1 MVKKADNN
9 GAGLPDFSNTE
20 IAFAAKSDAALKK
33 AARLFGTMNKKW
45 LVDLSAP
52 LGLTAMKW
60 KLPFVKWIAKA
71 TIFDQFVGG
80 TTLLNTTPVINK
92 LYESN
97 VLTILDYGAE
107 GRDTEKGYNQSM
119 NEFIRAIEFAATNES
134 TPVVV
139 VKISSLTR
147 HGLLVSIQNGESLNK
162 ETRREYRNLLKR
174 IDSIC
179 HVSTEQGVSV
189 FFDAEESWIQ
199 NTIDHLV
206 LLMMRRYNQERVVVY
221 NTYQMYRHDRL
232 QFLIDNFSYAED
244 QHFMLGAKL
253 VRGAYMDK
261 ERDRAQEMGYKSPI
275 QVDKAA
281 TDDGY
286 NMALRFCLDNYEKIA
301 VCNATHNQES
311 CLLMARLMEEK
322 GIPRDHP
329 HTLFCQLY
337 GMSDHLTFNL
347 AHAGYLASKYVPYGL
362 VEDVFPYL
370 VRRAQENTAVVGDM
384 SREYGLVKK
393 EMDRRKAGEL

>member
-1 MVKKADNN
+1 MVKKIKNQSEE
-9 GAGLPDFSNTE
+9 LPDFSNTE
-20 IAFAAKSDAALKK
+20 IAFAAKSDAELKK

-52 LGLTAMKW
+52 LGLFAMKW
-60 KLPFVKWIAKA
+60 RLPFVKWIAKA

-80 TTLLNTTPVINK
+80 TTLLNTMPVINK
-92 LYESN
+92 LYESR
-97 VLTILDYGAE
+97 VQTILDYGAE
-107 GRDTEKGYNQSM
+107 GRTTEKGFNQSM
-119 NEFIRAIEFAATNES
+119 NEFIRAIEFADQNES
-134 TPVVV
+134 TPIVV

-147 HGLLVSIQNGESLNK
+147 HGLLESIQEGETLTA
-162 ETRREYRNLLKR
+162 ETRREYRSLLKR

-179 HVSTEQGVSV
+179 HVSSEKSVSV

-206 LLMMRRYNQERVVVY
+206 LLMMRRYNRERVVVY

-232 QFLIDNFSYAED
+232 QFLFENFTYAEQQD
-244 QHFMLGAKL
+244 FLVGAKL

-261 ERDRAQEMGYKSPI
+261 ERARAREKGYKSPI
-275 QVDKAA
+275 QKDKAA
-281 TDDGY
+281 TDDAY
-286 NMALRFCLDNYEKIA
+286 NMALRFCLDHYKKIG

-311 CLLMARLMEEK
+311 CMLMAEIMQEK
-322 GIPRDHP
+322 SIPRDHP
-329 HTLFCQLY
+329 HLLFCQLY

-347 AHAGYLASKYVPYGL
+347 AHAGFLAAKYVPYGL
-362 VEDVFPYL
+362 IQDVFPYL

-384 SREYGLVKK
+384 SREYGLVDQ
-393 EMDRRKAGEL
+393 EIQRRK

>member
-1 MVKKADNN
+1 MVKKIKQQSEA
-9 GAGLPDFSNTE
+9 LPDFTNTE
-20 IAFAAKSDAALKK
+20 IAFAAKSDAELKK
-33 AARLFGTMNKKW
+33 SARLFGTMNKKW

-52 LGLTAMKW
+52 LGLWAMKW
-60 KLPFVKWIAKA
+60 RLPFVKWIAKA

-80 TTLLNTTPVINK
+80 TTLLKTMPVINK
-92 LYESN
+92 LYESD

-107 GRDTEKGYNQSM
+107 GRSSEKGYNQSM
-119 NEFIRAIEFAATNES
+119 NEFIRAIEFADKNES

-147 HGLLVSIQNGESLNK
+147 HGLLESIQNGETLNSD
-162 ETRREYRNLLKR
+162 TRKEYRSLLKR

-179 HVSTEQGVSV
+179 HVSSENTVSI

-206 LLMMRRYNQERVVVY
+206 LLMMRRYNRERVVVY

-232 QFLIDNFSYAED
+232 QFLFENFSYGE
-244 QHFMLGAKL
+244 QHDFMIGAKL

-261 ERDRAQEMGYKSPI
+261 ERDRAREMGYLSPI
-275 QVDKAA
+275 QKDKDA
-281 TDDGY
+281 TDDAY
-286 NMALRFCLDNYEKIA
+286 NMALRFCLDHYEKIA
-301 VCNATHNQES
+301 LCNATHNRES
-311 CLLMARLMEEK
+311 CMLMAEIMKEK
-322 GIPRDHP
+322 SIPRDHP
-329 HTLFCQLY
+329 HLLFCQLY

-347 AHAGYLASKYVPYGL
+347 AHAGFLASKYVPYGL
-362 VEDVFPYL
+362 IQDVFPYL

-384 SREYGLVKK
+384 SREYELVDR
-393 EMDRRKAGEL
+393 EIRRRKQEA

>member
-1 MVKKADNN
+1 MAKKSDNHKL
-9 GAGLPDFSNTE
+9 GLPDFTNSE
-20 IAFAAKSDAALKK
+20 IAFAAKSNAELKK

-92 LYESN
+92 LYDSK

-134 TPVVV
+134 TPIVV
-139 VKISSLTR
+139 VKISSLAR
-147 HGLLVSIQNGESLNK
+147 HDLLESIQKGESLNK
-162 ETRREYRNLLKR
+162 ETRKEYRSLLKR
-174 IDSIC
+174 VDSIC

-189 FFDAEESWIQ
+189 FFDAEESWVQ
-199 NTIDHLV
+199 NAIDHLV
-206 LLMMRRYNQERVVVY
+206 LLMMRRYNQDRVVVY

-232 QFLIDNFSYAED
+232 QFLLDNFSYAEE
-244 QHFMLGAKL
+244 QGFMVGVKL
-253 VRGAYMDK
+253 VRGAYMEK
-261 ERDRAQEMGYKSPI
+261 ERNRATEMDYKSPI

-311 CLLMARLMEEK
+311 CLLMAQLMEEK

-329 HTLFCQLY
+329 HVLFCQLY
-337 GMSDHLTFNL
+337 GMSDHLTYNL
-347 AHAGYLASKYVPYGL
+347 AHTGFSVAKYVPYGL

-384 SREYGLVKK
+384 SREYRLVKK
-393 EMDRRKAGEL
+393 ELDRRKLE

>member
-9 GAGLPDFSNTE
+9 ESGLPDFKNTQ
-20 IAFAAKSDAALKK
+20 IAFAAKSDKELKK

-45 LVDLSAP
+45 LVDLMAP
-52 LGLTAMKW
+52 LGLWAMKW

-80 TTLLNTTPVINK
+80 TTLLKTTPVINK
-92 LYESN
+92 LYSSN

-107 GRDTEKGYNQSM
+107 GRDSEKGYNQSM
-119 NEFIRAIEFAATNES
+119 NEFIRAIEFAATNKS

-147 HGLLVSIQNGESLNK
+147 HELLESIQKGESLTK
-162 ETRREYRNLLKR
+162 QTRGEYRNLLKR

-179 HVSTEQGVSV
+179 HVAIQQCVSV

-206 LLMMRRYNQERVVVY
+206 LIMMKRYNRERVAVY

-232 QFLIDNFSYAED
+232 QFLFENYSYAED
-244 QHFMLGAKL
+244 NGFMIGAKL

-261 ERDRAQEMGYKSPI
+261 ERDRAAEMGYRSPI
-275 QVDKAA
+275 HKDKAA
-281 TDDGY
+281 TDDGF
-286 NMALRFCLDNYEKIA
+286 NMALRFCMDNYEKIA

-311 CLLMARLMEEK
+311 CLLMAELMQEK
-322 GIPRDHP
+322 NIPKDHP
-329 HTLFCQLY
+329 HLLVCQLY
-337 GMSDHLTFNL
+337 GMSDHLTYNL
-347 AHAGYLASKYVPYGL
+347 AHAGFLAAKYVPYGL
-362 VEDVFPYL
+362 IEDVFPYL

-384 SREYGLVKK
+384 SREYGLVKQ
-393 EMDRRKAGEL
+393 ELDRRKLG

>member
-1 MVKKADNN
+1 MVKKAEHNKKSE
-9 GAGLPDFSNTE
+9 LPDFKNTK
-20 IAFAAKSDAALKK
+20 IAFAAKSDAQLKK

-80 TTLLNTTPVINK
+80 TTLLKTTPVINK
-92 LYESN
+92 LYESK

-134 TPVVV
+134 TPIVV

-147 HGLLVSIQNGESLNK
+147 HGLLESIQNGESLNK
-162 ETRREYRNLLKR
+162 ETRREYRSLLKR

-179 HVSTEQGVSV
+179 HVSAEQGVSV

-206 LLMMRRYNQERVVVY
+206 LLMMRRYNRERVVVY

-232 QFLIDNFSYAED
+232 QFLIDNFSYAQENN
-244 QHFMLGAKL
+244 FMIGAKL

-261 ERDRAQEMGYKSPI
+261 ERNRAIEMGYTSPI

-281 TDDGY
+281 TDDGF
-286 NMALRFCLDNYEKIA
+286 NMALRFCLDNYEQIA

-311 CLLMARLMEEK
+311 SMLMAQLMQEK
-322 GIPRDHP
+322 NIPRDHP
-329 HTLFCQLY
+329 HLLFCQLY
-337 GMSDHLTFNL
+337 GMSDHLTYNL
-347 AHAGYLASKYVPYGL
+347 AHAGFLAAKYVPYGL

-384 SREYGLVKK
+384 SREFGLVKQ
-393 EMDRRKAGEL
+393 ELGRRKLG

>member
-1 MVKKADNN
+1 MAKKKNN
-9 GAGLPDFSNTE
+9 TDKSDLPDFDNTE
-20 IAFAAKSDAALKK
+20 IAFAAKSDAELNK

-92 LYESN
+92 LYESK
-97 VLTILDYGAE
+97 VLTILDFGAE

-147 HGLLVSIQNGESLNK
+147 HGLLESIQNGESLTK
-162 ETRREYRNLLKR
+162 ETRREYRSLLKR

-232 QFLIDNFSYAED
+232 QFLIDNYSYAKD
-244 QHFMLGAKL
+244 NNFLLGVKL

-261 ERDRAQEMGYKSPI
+261 ERDRAKEMGYKSPI
-275 QVDKAA
+275 QADKPA
-281 TDDGY
+281 TDDGF
-286 NMALRFCLDNYEKIA
+286 NMALRFCLDNYKEIA

-311 CLLMARLMEEK
+311 SFLMTKLMQEK
-322 GIPRDHP
+322 NIPMDHP
-329 HTLFCQLY
+329 HLLFCQLY
-337 GMSDHLTFNL
+337 GMSDHLTYNL
-347 AHAGYLASKYVPYGL
+347 AHAGFSAAKYLPYGL

-370 VRRAQENTAVVGDM
+370 VRRAQENSAVVGDM
-384 SREYGLVKK
+384 SREFGLVKK
-393 EMDRRKAGEL
+393 ELERRKLG